1 MRTIHKT
8 LPPAILQKE
17 QQKSPPATRRDAEN
31 RWKRFRGT
39 RGKNQ
44 VRSSLLDEQ
53 WWLCAY
59 TEIAL
64 ASFAHGCHIEH
75 IEPKGINP
83 ARTFDYHNMV
93 VSTLDSGSLPRF
105 SKQDRFGGHFKQETY
120 DPSLFISPLQPGAAK
135 YFDYLSNG
143 RVVPTSALNRTETSR
158 ADYTIRLLN
167 LNAPYLVNE
176 RRRWLEEIEQE
187 IDRLLDDSEALRLLA
202 ECELCDTGGKLRQ
215 FHTAATVRFGRIG
228 QQVMAEICPACN
240 IASNKDDGKKET

>member
-1 MRTIHKT
+1 MRTVQKNQS
-8 LPPAILQKE
+8 PVILQKE
-17 QQKSPPATRRDAEN
+17 QQKTPPATRRDAEN

-75 IEPKGINP
+75 IEPKGMNP

-93 VSTLDSGSLPRF
+93 VSVLDSDSLQTF
-105 SKQDRFGGHFKQETY
+105 VKKDRFGGHFKQKQY
-120 DPSLFISPLQPGAAK
+120 DPALFVSPLETDAGI

-143 RVVPTSALNRTETSR
+143 EVAPASALNSIETRR

-176 RRRWLEEIEQE
+176 RRRWLEEIDQE
-187 IDRLLDDSEALRLLA
+187 IDRLLNDPNALRLLA
-202 ECELCDTGGKLRQ
+202 ECELCDTGGILRQ

-228 QQVMAEICPACN
+228 QQVMDEICPAC
-240 IASNKDDGKKET
+240 SNNAK